1 MTYELVERS
10 GGMIL
15 TGGKP
20 KDSEKN
26 LFQFYSAH
34 QKSQTDCP
42 DSKPELTG

>member
-1 MTYELVERS
+1 MTHELVGRS

-15 TGGKP
+15 TEEKL